1 MAGGRFAGGGFGGEG
16 YGIGASLASFGADQK
31 RDALQELGNAADQE
45 SRRNQKNQQIQQS
58 AKAGNVQL
66 GSTVGATA
74 GSAFGPW
81 GTLLGGAIGAVA
93 GGLFD

>member
-31 RDALQELGNAADQE
+31 RQAIQELGVASDDEAK
-45 SRRNQKNQQIQQS
+45 RNQKNQMMQQQ
-58 AKAGNVQL
+58 AKAGNMQL

-74 GSAFGPW
+74 GSAFGPG
-81 GTLLGGAIGAVA
+81 GTLIGGAVGAIA